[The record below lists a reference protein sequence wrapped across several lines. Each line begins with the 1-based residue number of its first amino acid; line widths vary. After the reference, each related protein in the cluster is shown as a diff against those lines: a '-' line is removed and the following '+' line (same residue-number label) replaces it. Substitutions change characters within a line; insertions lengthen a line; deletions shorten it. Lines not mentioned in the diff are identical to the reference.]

1 MITFQTLLQTIEKH
15 TKLAQNTEN
24 EQEIREQ
31 FIAIRTIC
39 ELALTEQGSNIS
51 VTKQQFEQQIIPQ
64 TVQLNSTTQSSLSSN
79 PLKEQD
85 GANGSSLFDF

>member
-39 ELALTEQGSNIS
+39 ELALTEQSSNIS
-51 VTKQQFEQQIIPQ
+51 VTKQHFEQQIIPQ

-79 PLKEQD
+79 PLKEVD